1 VSGAGAIEIRT
12 MTAADAPAV
21 LEFARALPAHDLL
34 FLPRDITHPKV
45 LDAWVN
51 ELERGTM
58 TSLLAVRDAAV
69 LGCATVVYDP
79 LSWSPHVAELRV
91 VVAAAARGAGIG
103 RRLMEAGF
111 AAALPLGIEKLI
123 AQMTVD
129 QHAAIATFE
138 SMGYRAEALLRDHV
152 RDRDGT
158 THDIVILSHRVA
170 DVRARADAYG
180 LGAALADPA

>member
-1 VSGAGAIEIRT
+1 
-12 MTAADAPAV
+12 
-21 LEFARALPAHDLL
+21 
-34 FLPRDITHPKV
+34 
-45 LDAWVN
+45 
-51 ELERGTM
+51 
-58 TSLLAVRDAAV
+58 
-69 LGCATVVYDP
+69 
-79 LSWSPHVAELRV
+79 
-91 VVAAAARGAGIG
+91 
-103 RRLMEAGF
+103 MEAGF

-123 AQMTVD
+123 AHMTVD